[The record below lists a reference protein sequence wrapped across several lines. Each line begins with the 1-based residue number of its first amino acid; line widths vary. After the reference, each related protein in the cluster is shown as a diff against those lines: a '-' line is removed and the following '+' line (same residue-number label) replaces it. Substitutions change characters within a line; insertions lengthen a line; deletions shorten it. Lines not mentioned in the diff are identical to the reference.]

1 MSALGQVSG
10 SQPKIYNIMLFH
22 NTSTNKNTG
31 SNVVALTIVDNDDD
45 EGVDDD
51 DDDEGVGDV
60 DDKGYLTMMVE
71 GDLNAGLNVVALT
84 IQPLSGAI
92 LTSHLIADADDTFK
106 MRFVC

>member
-1 MSALGQVSG
+1 M
-10 SQPKIYNIMLFH
+10 MLLSVGDL
-22 NTSTNKNTG
+22 NAGLS
-31 SNVVALTIVDNDDD
+31 VVALTIV
-45 EGVDDD
+45 DD

-92 LTSHLIADADDTFK
+92 LTHLIADADRTFK
-106 MRFVC
+106 MRFVLLVWRW

>member
-45 EGVDDD
+45 V
-51 DDDEGVGDV
+51 EGVGDV

-92 LTSHLIADADDTFK
+92 LTHLIADADRTFK
-106 MRFVC
+106 MRFVLLVWRW